1 MFFVDRLR
9 TWHSLCIMD
18 VVTSS
23 LLGRPCTVPRATR
36 HSIHSLPLDALQ
48 PSFNAML
55 KAAALLDDI
64 CRVLSRGVLINVP
77 TAQELLTSLRHWSRD
92 LPPSLRRFECKDSST
107 LTYGDQ
113 RAVIGNIH
121 VSSMYYFSV
130 ILVTRP
136 FLTRCL
142 MPNIRRQAGT
152 ECRVMTDPA
161 QAALAQVCTTS
172 AVYMG
177 QLCRHIA
184 SMLDAWDL
192 PLATLSLF
200 K

>member
-1 MFFVDRLR
+1 
-9 TWHSLCIMD
+9 MD

-36 HSIHSLPLDALQ
+36 HSINSLPLDAKQ

-55 KAAALLDDI
+55 KLAALLDDI
-64 CRVLSRGVLINVP
+64 CRVLSRGVLINAP
-77 TAQELLTSLRHWSRD
+77 TAQDLLTNLRQWSRE
-92 LPPSLRRFECKDSST
+92 LPPSLRRFDCQDGST
-107 LTYGDQ
+107 LTYSDQ
-113 RAVIGNIH
+113 RAIIGNIH

-142 MPNIRRQAGT
+142 MPNIRKRAGT
-152 ECRVMTDPA
+152 ESRELNDPA
-161 QAALAQVCTTS
+161 QSALAQVCTTS

-184 SMLDAWDL
+184 SMLDMWDL

-200 K
+200 KYVSLQYANTWRPN